1 MEQRGIATADGKPA
15 LTPDEI
21 GLLASLIVDEPD
33 HYTALGVDRNASSDD
48 INEAYRL
55 AVEFFHPLKSRAL
68 TESDS
73 LMQWKLSSAWVR
85 LEKAFSVLSNQS
97 RRSVYD
103 DKLNGKSFSTQPQH
117 PDTSSGFVK
126 SEERQPSKAQQYQPH
141 NASNAVAGTSSAP
154 NVINKRRV
162 ERARLSLPVRVTFED
177 SWQELTRT
185 LDVSPLGMRFYLSR
199 PIEPGSRL
207 QLELPMPNDLRT
219 HNYDDEVYV
228 AAGYVIYVIQD
239 SGGRQVVAEF
249 T

>member
-1 MEQRGIATADGKPA
+1 MEQRGTAAADGKPA

-33 HYTALGVDRNASSDD
+33 HYTALGVDRNATSDD
-48 INEAYRL
+48 ISEAYRL

-73 LMQWKLSSAWVR
+73 VMQWKLSSAWVR

-103 DKLNGKSFSTQPQH
+103 GNFNGK
-117 PDTSSGFVK
+117 
-126 SEERQPSKAQQYQPH
+126 PSQAQQYQPH
-141 NASNAVAGTSSAP
+141 NAGNQVAGTSALANGTKS
-154 NVINKRRV
+154 KRRV

-177 SWQELTRT
+177 CWQELTKT
-185 LDVSPLGMRFYLSR
+185 LDVSPLGVRFYLSR

-207 QLELPMPNDLRT
+207 QLELPMPIDLRT
-219 HNYDDEVYV
+219 HNYNDELYV

>member
-1 MEQRGIATADGKPA
+1 MEQRGIAAADGKPA

-48 INEAYRL
+48 IGAAYRL
-55 AVEFFHPLKSRAL
+55 AVEFFHPLKCRAL
-68 TESDS
+68 TESDRV
-73 LMQWKLSSAWVR
+73 MQWKLSSAWVR
-85 LEKAFSVLSNQS
+85 LEKAFSVLSNES
-97 RRSVYD
+97 RRLVYD
-103 DKLNGKSFSTQPQH
+103 GNLNGKPFATQLH
-117 PDTSSGFVK
+117 PDTSSAIIE
-126 SEERQPSKAQQYQPH
+126 SEKLQHLPAQQYQPH
-141 NASNAVAGTSSAP
+141 DTSNAVAGTRTFP
-154 NVINKRRV
+154 NGRNKRRV

-185 LDVSPLGMRFYLSR
+185 LDVSPLGMRFNLSHR
-199 PIEPGSRL
+199 IEPGSRL
-207 QLELPMPNDLRT
+207 QLELPMPTYLRT
-219 HNYDDEVYV
+219 HNYDDELYV

>member
-33 HYTALGVDRNASSDD
+33 HYTALGVDRNASTDD
-48 INEAYRL
+48 ISEAYRL
-55 AVEFFHPLKSRAL
+55 AVEFFHPLKCRAL

-73 LMQWKLSSAWVR
+73 VMQWKLSSAWVR

-97 RRSVYD
+97 QRSIYD
-103 DKLNGKSFSTQPQH
+103 GNPSDKSFSIQSRHSETSAEDEGLQP
-117 PDTSSGFVK
+117 T
-126 SEERQPSKAQQYQPH
+126 KAQQHQPH
-141 NASNAVAGTSSAP
+141 NASKVASRVP
-154 NVINKRRV
+154 NGINKRRV

-207 QLELPMPNDLRT
+207 QLELPMPNNLRT
-219 HNYDDEVYV
+219 HDYDDEVYV